1 LEAKLEFTHF
11 NEEGK
16 AKMVDVSDKKT
27 TDRTAIAIGCI
38 YVSSNIISRIKNNEM
53 KKGDVLSVAQ
63 IAGIMGAK
71 KTSEIIP
78 MCHNIFIS
86 GADIKFFID
95 EEASKIDIEATVKT
109 SGQTGIEMEALS
121 AVSIAALT
129 IYDMCKAV
137 DKSMVIGDIKLM
149 KKTGGKSGVYERE
162 DN

>member
-1 LEAKLEFTHF
+1 MEFTHF

-16 AKMVDVSDKKT
+16 AKMVDVSDKKI
-27 TDRTAIAIGCI
+27 TDRTATASACV
-38 YVSSNIISRIKNNEM
+38 YMSKEVIKKVEGGNM

-71 KTSEIIP
+71 KTSDIIP

-86 GADIKFFID
+86 GADIKFNID
-95 EEASKIDIEATVKT
+95 KENNKIDIIATVKT

-121 AVSIAALT
+121 AASIAALT

-137 DKSMVIGDIKLM
+137 DKSMVIGDIKLL
-149 KKTGGKSGVYERE
+149 KKTGGKSGIYTRE
-162 DN
+162 A